1 MEVKDKIMYH
11 YHNKDIYSDIWQVE
25 NEIIVDDNFDSY
37 FCKRAKEYTPAVDV
51 QFKNDVRKE
60 SFDYFLEEYLDEE
73 EFNKIDRK
81 LAMQMLRE
89 TIGIIRNGNLCRREY
104 LLEEYRKN
112 NYPSLPSRFHSIWVT
127 DEDSLEFWERKLS
140 KSDYL
145 KLCKLQITGELF
157 KSSDLYLPN
166 NEFTMEEMYE
176 SSEKYWN
183 PDLSYE
189 VANERA
195 EYLFQGKVKILDVK
209 DIKK

>member
-11 YHNKDIYSDIWQVE
+11 YHNRDIYSDIWKPG

-51 QFKNDVRKE
+51 NYKNDVRKE
-60 SFDYFLEEYLDEE
+60 SFDYLLEEYLDEE
-73 EFNKIDRK
+73 KFKTIDRK
-81 LAMQMLRE
+81 LAMQMLME

-104 LLEEYRKN
+104 LLEDYRKN
-112 NYPSLPSRFHSIWVT
+112 NYPNLPSRFHSIWVT
-127 DEDSLEFWERKLS
+127 DENSLDFWESKLS

-176 SSEKYWN
+176 SSERYWN
-183 PDLSYE
+183 PDLSYN

-195 EYLFQGKVKILDVK
+195 EYLFQGKVKILEMKNVK
-209 DIKK
+209 R